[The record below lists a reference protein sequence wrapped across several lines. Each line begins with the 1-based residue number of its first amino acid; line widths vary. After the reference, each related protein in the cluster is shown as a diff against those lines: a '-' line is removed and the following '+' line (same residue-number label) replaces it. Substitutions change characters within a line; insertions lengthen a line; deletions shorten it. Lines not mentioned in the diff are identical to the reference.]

1 FSGVYANAIKETHW
15 LSYANYG
22 ALVSGSNFSTEALAD
37 GETDVF
43 INIDLKTLE
52 THSGLARVIIGSLLN
67 AIYNRDGAIKGRA
80 LFLLDEVARLGYMR
94 VLETTRDA
102 GRKYGITLTMI
113 YQSIA
118 QLRETYGGRDA
129 SSKWFESASW
139 ISFAAINDPETA
151 DYISR
156 RCGTTTVE
164 IDQVSRSFQSR
175 GSSRTRSKQLASRQL
190 IQPHEV
196 LRMRA
201 DEQIIFTAGNAPL
214 RCGRAI
220 WFVGWTWEPSQSVN
234 VATTQPKRRRK
245 RHDRCRTG
253 SGTHGS
259 HRR

>member
-1 FSGVYANAIKETHW
+1 
-15 LSYANYG
+15 
-22 ALVSGSNFSTEALAD
+22 
-37 GETDVF
+37 
-43 INIDLKTLE
+43 LE
-52 THSGLARVIIGSLLN
+52 THSGLARVIIGSFLN

-94 VLETTRDA
+94 VLETARDA

-113 YQSIA
+113 YQSIG

-201 DEQIIFTAGNAPL
+201 DEQIVFTAGNAPL

-220 WFVGWTWEPSQSVN
+220 WFRRPDMTSCVRENRFQRHEAAVD
-234 VATTQPKRRRK
+234 QPA
-245 RHDRCRTG
+245 
-253 SGTHGS
+253 SPELI
-259 HRR
+259 